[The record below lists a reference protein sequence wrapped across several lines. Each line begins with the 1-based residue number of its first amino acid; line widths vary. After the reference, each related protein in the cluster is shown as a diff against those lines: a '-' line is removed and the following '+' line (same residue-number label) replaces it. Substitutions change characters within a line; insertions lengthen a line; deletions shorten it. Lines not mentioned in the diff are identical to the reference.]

1 MAKSIILNNQLNS
14 GLRGFEDHSRN
25 WRTFRLCYPVIS
37 RRSEG
42 LSLGVNLNPDRV
54 CNFDC
59 IYCEV
64 DRRDF
69 RPGKSKL
76 PLPPRNLPR
85 PQVSLDEIR
94 LELGELLRLA
104 HSGEIWQEPEFSGVA
119 PELRRLNDIAFSG
132 DGEPTTY
139 PQFDMAVRVAIEA
152 RAEAGFQP
160 DEVKLVLITNATQ
173 LHRSVVRAG
182 LRLLAENNGEIWGK
196 LDAGTATYYD
206 LIDRTNVPYEKVLGN
221 LLETARQ
228 QTINIQTCFM
238 RIHGEGPSEAEI
250 EAYCGRL
257 NAIRAQGGQINMVQ
271 LYTVARRPPYEYV
284 TSLPDADLDRIS
296 QLVRASTGLAVETFG
311 GNVGL

>member
-1 MAKSIILNNQLNS
+1 MSRSIILNS
-14 GLRGFEDHSRN
+14 GPRGFEAHSRN

-42 LSLGVNLNPDRV
+42 LSLGINLNPDRV

-76 PLPPRNLPR
+76 PLPPKDQPR
-85 PQVSLDEIR
+85 PQVSLEEIR
-94 LELGELLRLA
+94 LELSELLRLS
-104 HSGEIWQEPEFSGVA
+104 HSSEIWQEPEFINVA

-139 PQFDMAVRVAIEA
+139 PIFDQAVQVAIEA
-152 RAEAGFQP
+152 RAAAGFEP
-160 DEVKLVLITNATQ
+160 NEVKLVLITNATR
-173 LHRSVVRAG
+173 LHRPVVKAG
-182 LRLLAENNGEIWGK
+182 LVLLAGNNGEIWGK
-196 LDAGTATYYD
+196 LDAGTAAYYN
-206 LIDRTNVPYEKVLGN
+206 LIDRTNVPFEKVLSN
-221 LLETARQ
+221 LQETARRQ
-228 QTINIQTCFM
+228 PLNIQTCFM
-238 RIHGEGPSEAEI
+238 RIHGEGPSQAEI
-250 EAYCGRL
+250 EAYCCRL
-257 NAIRAQGGQINMVQ
+257 NEIRQPDGQVNIVQ

-284 TSLPDADLDRIS
+284 TSLPDRELEEIARII
-296 QLVRASTGLAVETFG
+296 RHSTGLQVETFG

>member
-1 MAKSIILNNQLNS
+1 MSRSIILNS
-14 GLRGFEDHSRN
+14 GPRGFEAHSRN

-42 LSLGVNLNPDRV
+42 LSLGINLNPDRV

-76 PLPPRNLPR
+76 PLPPKDQPR
-85 PQVSLDEIR
+85 PQVNLEEIR
-94 LELGELLRLA
+94 LELSELLRLS
-104 HSGEIWQEPEFSGVA
+104 HSGEIWQEPEFINVA

-139 PQFDMAVRVAIEA
+139 PLFDQAVQVAIEA
-152 RAEAGFQP
+152 RAAAGFEP
-160 DEVKLVLITNATQ
+160 NEVKLVLITNATR
-173 LHRSVVRAG
+173 LHRPVVKAG
-182 LRLLAENNGEIWGK
+182 LVLLAGNNGEIWGK
-196 LDAGTATYYD
+196 LDAGTAAYYD
-206 LIDRTNVPYEKVLGN
+206 LIDRTNVPFEKVLSN
-221 LLETARQ
+221 LQETARRQ
-228 QTINIQTCFM
+228 PLNIQTCFM
-238 RIHGEGPSEAEI
+238 RIHGEGPSQAEI
-250 EAYCGRL
+250 EAFCRRL
-257 NAIRAQGGQINMVQ
+257 NEIRQPDGLVNIVQ

-284 TSLPDADLDRIS
+284 TSLPDRELEEIARII
-296 QLVRASTGLAVETFG
+296 RHSTGLQVETFG